1 MPARTFAMGS
11 ESLTALIARR
21 VVELDVEGCRKA
33 CEEALEKGLP
43 PMKIVSDG
51 LAKGMDAVG
60 EKYLSREFFLPE
72 LIVAGD
78 VFKES
83 MEVLKPHLEAGA
95 ASPRGKVVIGTV
107 KGDVHDIGKNIVAM
121 LLRAAG
127 FEVIDLGANVDYTKF
142 VAGIQE
148 NKAKILGMS
157 TLVST
162 CMFQMEGVVKELERS
177 GLRKDVRV
185 IIGGPPITSEFA
197 QKIGA
202 DYGALDAID
211 GVNKCKMWFPG

>member
-1 MPARTFAMGS
+1 VPARIFAMAS
-11 ESLTALIARR
+11 ESLTTLIARR

-33 CEEALEKGLP
+33 CEQALEKGLP
-43 PMKIVSDG
+43 PMKILSDG
-51 LAKGMDAVG
+51 LAKGMQVVG
-60 EKYLSREFFLPE
+60 EKYASREFFLPE

-83 MEVLKPHLEAGA
+83 MEALEPHLEAGD

-127 FEVIDLGANVDYTKF
+127 FEVIDLGANVDSTAF
-142 VAGIQE
+142 VKGIRE
-148 NKAKILGMS
+148 YKPRILGMS
-157 TLVST
+157 TLLST
-162 CMFQMEGVVKELERS
+162 CMFQMEAAVKELEKS

-197 QKIGA
+197 RKIGA
-202 DYGALDAID
+202 DYGALDAVD

>member
-1 MPARTFAMGS
+1 MSS
-11 ESLTALIARR
+11 ERLTSLIARR

-33 CEEALEKGLP
+33 CEQALKMGLP

-51 LAKGMDAVG
+51 LANGIQAVG
-60 EKYLSREFFLPE
+60 EKYVSREFFLPE

-83 MEVLKPHLEAGA
+83 MEVLKPHLDAGD
-95 ASPRGKVVIGTV
+95 ASPRGKVVLGTV

-127 FEVIDLGANVDYTKF
+127 FEVIDLGANVDPTAF
-142 VAGIQE
+142 VRATQE
-148 NKAKILGMS
+148 SKAKILGMS

-162 CMFQMEGVVKELERS
+162 CMIQMEVVVKELEKS
-177 GLRKDVRV
+177 GLRKGVRV
-185 IIGGPPITSEFA
+185 IIGGPPVTSEFA
-197 QKIGA
+197 RKIGA
-202 DYGALDAID
+202 DYGATDAVD
-211 GVNKCKMWFPG
+211 GVNKCKTWLHG